1 MKTSTFFKMA
11 LGVIFALPLWAQD
24 AEIRFVP
31 EPYPLGVVQQG
42 EVKHIIL
49 KGANTTAK
57 DIVLESVMSQNA
69 GASGYKYP
77 AVIKANSTVTIEFDL
92 NTAYLE
98 GSFSHVVVL
107 IDTAGKPY
115 TTMVEGEVLT
125 PLFFSE
131 KMFDAGYYKAGETR
145 EWTFYVWS
153 SDKKTRP
160 ALELASEAKQ
170 AFTASY
176 KQVML
181 KIDKLDDIKEGG
193 KVPALKVTLK
203 TKGIPRQGL
212 AEKQKS
218 LRHIV
223 AFKSP
228 VYPKA
233 TPEVLI
239 VGYWK

>member
-1 MKTSTFFKMA
+1 MKTVTILKIA
-11 LGVIFALPLWAQD
+11 LGAIFVLPLWAQD
-24 AEIRFVP
+24 SPIRFVP
-31 EPYPLGVVQQG
+31 EPYPLGVVEQG
-42 EVKHIIL
+42 EVKHIVL

-69 GASGYKYP
+69 GGSGYKYP
-77 AVIKANSTVTIEFDL
+77 PVIKANSAVTIEFDL
-92 NTAYLE
+92 NTANLE
-98 GSFSHVVVL
+98 GSFNHVVVL

-115 TTMVEGEVLT
+115 TTTVEGEVLT

-160 ALELASEAKQ
+160 AIELAPEEKKS
-170 AFTASY
+170 FTTSY
-176 KQVML
+176 KRVML
-181 KIDKLDDIKEGG
+181 NIDKLDDIKEGG
-193 KVPALKVTLK
+193 KVPALQVTLK

-228 VYPKA
+228 AHPKA